1 MYALITKCYRVNE
14 RYYCV
19 TVVTLCASDPTS
31 QLINEDEERS
41 VYREKVDMADKY
53 LQTEL
58 YQETNQQLEE
68 IWQQLQEREER
79 GDEPRVQT
87 ASYARN
93 FFWQV
98 QSSHAGDCNGMLA
111 IYIF

>member
-1 MYALITKCYRVNE
+1 MYVYALFWHYNYGVNT
-14 RYYCV
+14 
-19 TVVTLCASDPTS
+19 TVLLCASDPTS
-31 QLINEDEERS
+31 QLIDEDEEQS
-41 VYREKVDMADKY
+41 VYGEKVDMADKY

-58 YQETNQQLEE
+58 YQETSRQLDE
-68 IWQQLQEREER
+68 IMQQLQEREER

-98 QSSHAGDCNGMLA
+98 HALSE
-111 IYIF
+111 

>member
-1 MYALITKCYRVNE
+1 MLLFSLLTLHAIIQCYRVNDL
-14 RYYCV
+14 YYCV
-19 TVVTLCASDPTS
+19 TVCASDPTS
-31 QLINEDEERS
+31 QLIDEDEEQS
-41 VYREKVDMADKY
+41 VYGEKVDMADKY

-58 YQETNQQLEE
+58 CQETNQQLEE
-68 IWQQLQEREER
+68 MWQQLQEREER

-98 QSSHAGDCNGMLA
+98 HVCSEE
-111 IYIF
+111 I